1 MLWDVHELPSR
12 PRRSFRGLVLDA
24 RTIGGLRNFVRSTVR
39 GEAEPNDTLTRP
51 AGPCFFSFFLGS
63 CAVRMRDTTVVPSK
77 VSKAEGPRT
86 GPDRSSDG
94 VEIGSDPVFAIRRC
108 IHMARP
114 RGFGAASRGS
124 LSLFDP
130 SESSQETSSA
140 AYWRSRRGRPY
151 RSVKRRDPAI
161 VYIGTSSMH
170 ARVGIDTSALLL
182 IVGLVLRAL
191 DWIDLLF
198 PSVTFDPVS
207 TLPLSPLVFFS
218 FDFILNDQ
226 VILH

>member
-39 GEAEPNDTLTRP
+39 GKAEPNDTLTRP

-114 RGFGAASRGS
+114 RGFGAASRVS
-124 LSLFDP
+124 LSLSLRSKRKFSRDLLCGLLAL
-130 SESSQETSSA
+130 A
-140 AYWRSRRGRPY
+140 ARSTVPIGKAPGSGDRLHRHI
-151 RSVKRRDPAI
+151 VHACVRRD
-161 VYIGTSSMH
+161 
-170 ARVGIDTSALLL
+170 
-182 IVGLVLRAL
+182 
-191 DWIDLLF
+191 
-198 PSVTFDPVS
+198 
-207 TLPLSPLVFFS
+207 
-218 FDFILNDQ
+218 
-226 VILH
+226 